1 LKAFNTFD
9 TELRRNL
16 LILFTAGLLF
26 WSSMSSLL
34 PTLPLYIDDVG
45 ASKQEIGIVM
55 GSFAIGLLL
64 SRPTLG
70 RLADE
75 RGRKI
80 VLLIGTIVAAIAP
93 FGYLATQ
100 SIGLLILV
108 RIFHGISVAA
118 FTTGYSALI
127 ADLAPAE
134 TRGEIIGYMTL
145 ATPLGLAIGPAL
157 GGYLEATSGYGILF
171 LFSAE
176 LGFVALLGIVQ
187 VMNPPVQ
194 TQEHTKAEDVYDGLR
209 LRNYWQILSSPQV
222 RVPTIVMLLV
232 GMSIGAVHTFVS
244 LFLKS
249 SQVDFN
255 GGLFFTAAAISSFSI
270 RVFAGKAS
278 DRFGRGLFITFG
290 IFCYVLALILLWQA
304 HSPMVFL
311 LAAIAEGAGGGTLI
325 SMMIVMMA
333 DRSLPQERGQIFALC
348 IAGLDLGIAIAAPL
362 LGIIAELVG
371 YRDMFGYGAAITSVA
386 LVVFLTQS
394 SKNLSNSL
402 RFALGLAPDV
412 YALKNLKVRSEEI

>member
-1 LKAFNTFD
+1 MKAFNTFNA
-9 TELRRNL
+9 ELRRNL

-26 WSSMSSLL
+26 WSSIGSLL

-64 SRPTLG
+64 SRPMLG

-93 FGYLATQ
+93 FGYLATR
-100 SIGLLILV
+100 SLGLLILV

-171 LFSAE
+171 LLSAE
-176 LGFVALLGIVQ
+176 LGFVALLGIIQ
-187 VMNPPVQ
+187 VTNPPVQ
-194 TQEHTKAEDVYDGLR
+194 TQEQTEGNDVYDGLR
-209 LRNYWQILSSPQV
+209 LRNFWQILGSPRV

-232 GMSIGAVHTFVS
+232 GLSVGAVHTFVS

-249 SQVDFN
+249 TEVDFN
-255 GGLFFTAAAISSFSI
+255 GGLFFTAGAISSFSI

-304 HSPMVFL
+304 DSAIVFL

-325 SMMIVMMA
+325 SMIITMMA
-333 DRSLPQERGQIFALC
+333 DRSLPQERGQIFAIC
-348 IAGLDLGIAIAAPL
+348 IAGLDLGIAIAAPI
-362 LGIIAELVG
+362 LGTIAELVG
-371 YRDMFGYGAAITSVA
+371 YRNMFGYGAVITSVA
-386 LVVFLTQS
+386 LVIFLTQS
-394 SKNLSNSL
+394 SKDLSNSL
-402 RFALGLAPDV
+402 RFALGLAPDA
-412 YALKNLKVRSEEI
+412 YALKDLKIRSEEI

>member
-1 LKAFNTFD
+1 MKALNTFD

-26 WSSMSSLL
+26 WSSLSSLL

-64 SRPTLG
+64 FRPMLG

-157 GGYLEATSGYGILF
+157 GGYLEAISGYGILF
-171 LFSAE
+171 LVSAE
-176 LGFVALLGIVQ
+176 LGFFALLGIVQ
-187 VMNPPVQ
+187 VINPPVH
-194 TQEHTKAEDVYDGLR
+194 TQEQTEAEN
-209 LRNYWQILSSPQV
+209 RNYWQILSSPQV
-222 RVPTIVMLLV
+222 KVPTIVMLLV
-232 GMSIGAVHTFVS
+232 GLSIGAVHTFVS

-270 RVFAGKAS
+270 RIFAGKAS

-304 HSPMVFL
+304 YSPMVFL

-325 SMMIVMMA
+325 SMMIVMMT
-333 DRSLPQERGQIFALC
+333 DRSLPEERGQIFALC

-362 LGIIAELVG
+362 LGIIAEQVG

-386 LVVFLTQS
+386 LVIFVTQS

>member
-1 LKAFNTFD
+1 MKAFNTFNA
-9 TELRRNL
+9 ELRRNL

-64 SRPTLG
+64 SRPMLG

-75 RGRKI
+75 RDRKI

-93 FGYLATQ
+93 FGYLATR

-118 FTTGYSALI
+118 FTTGYSALV
-127 ADLAPAE
+127 ADLAPTE

-145 ATPLGLAIGPAL
+145 ATPIGLAIGPAL

-171 LFSAE
+171 LLSAE
-176 LGFVALLGIVQ
+176 LGFVAFLGILQ
-187 VMNPPVQ
+187 VTNPPVQ
-194 TQEHTKAEDVYDGLR
+194 TQEQTEGEA
-209 LRNYWQILSSPQV
+209 RNFWQILVSPRV
-222 RVPTIVMLLV
+222 RVPTLVMLLV
-232 GMSIGAVHTFVS
+232 GLSLGAVHTFVS

-249 SQVDFN
+249 TEVDFN

-270 RVFAGKAS
+270 RIFAGKAS
-278 DRFGRGLFITFG
+278 DRLGRGLFITFG

-304 HSPMVFL
+304 YSPIVFL
-311 LAAIAEGAGGGTLI
+311 LAAIAEGAGGGTLF
-325 SMMIVMMA
+325 SMMVTMMA
-333 DRSLPQERGQIFALC
+333 DRSLPQERGKIFAIC
-348 IAGLDLGIAIAAPL
+348 IAGLDLGVAIAAPL

-371 YRDMFGYGAAITSVA
+371 YRDMFGYGAAITSLA
-386 LVVFLTQS
+386 LILFLTHS

-402 RFALGLAPDV
+402 RFALGLAPDA
-412 YALKNLKVRSEEI
+412 YALKNLKVRSDEI

>member
-9 TELRRNL
+9 AQLRRNL

-26 WSSMSSLL
+26 WSSLSSLL

-45 ASKQEIGIVM
+45 ASKQEIGLVM

-64 SRPTLG
+64 SRPMLG

-75 RGRKI
+75 RDRKI

-100 SIGLLILV
+100 SLGLLILV
-108 RIFHGISVAA
+108 RIFHGISIAA
-118 FTTGYSALI
+118 FTTGYSALV
-127 ADLAPAE
+127 ADLAPAQ

-171 LFSAE
+171 LLSAE
-176 LGFVALLGIVQ
+176 LGFVALLGILQ
-187 VMNPPVQ
+187 VTNPPVQ
-194 TQEHTKAEDVYDGLR
+194 TREQTEGEDVYDGLR
-209 LRNYWQILSSPQV
+209 LRKFWQILASPRV

-232 GMSIGAVHTFVS
+232 GLSLGAVHTFVS

-249 SQVDFN
+249 TEVDFN

-270 RVFAGKAS
+270 RIFAGKAS

-304 HSPMVFL
+304 YSPIVFL

-325 SMMIVMMA
+325 SMMITMMA
-333 DRSLPQERGQIFALC
+333 DRSLPQERGKIFAIC

-371 YRDMFGYGAAITSVA
+371 YRDMFGYGAAITSLA
-386 LVVFLTQS
+386 LVLFLTHS

-402 RFALGLAPDV
+402 RFALGLTPDA
-412 YALKNLKVRSEEI
+412 YALKNLKVRSDEI

>member
-1 LKAFNTFD
+1 MKVFNTFNA
-9 TELRRNL
+9 ELRRNL

-26 WSSMSSLL
+26 WSSLSSLL

-64 SRPTLG
+64 SRPMLG

-75 RGRKI
+75 RDRKI

-93 FGYLATQ
+93 FGYLATR

-108 RIFHGISVAA
+108 RIFHGISIAA
-118 FTTGYSALI
+118 FTTGYSALV
-127 ADLAPAE
+127 ADLAPTE

-145 ATPLGLAIGPAL
+145 ATPIGLAIGPAL

-171 LFSAE
+171 LLSAE
-176 LGFVALLGIVQ
+176 LGFVAFLGILQ
-187 VMNPPVQ
+187 VTNPPVQ
-194 TQEHTKAEDVYDGLR
+194 TQEQTEGEDR
-209 LRNYWQILSSPQV
+209 KFWQILVSPRV

-232 GMSIGAVHTFVS
+232 GLSLGAVHTFVS

-249 SQVDFN
+249 TEVDFN

-270 RVFAGKAS
+270 RIFAGKAS

-290 IFCYVLALILLWQA
+290 IFCYILALILLWQA
-304 HSPMVFL
+304 YSPIVFL
-311 LAAIAEGAGGGTLI
+311 LAAIAEGAGGGTLF
-325 SMMIVMMA
+325 SMMITIMA
-333 DRSLPQERGQIFALC
+333 DRSLPQERGKIFAIC
-348 IAGLDLGIAIAAPL
+348 ISGLDLGVAIAAPL

-371 YRDMFGYGAAITSVA
+371 YRDMFGYGAAITSLA
-386 LVVFLTQS
+386 LVLFLTRS

-402 RFALGLAPDV
+402 RFALGLAPDA
-412 YALKNLKVRSEEI
+412 YALKNLKVRSDEI

>member
-1 LKAFNTFD
+1 MKAFNTFD
-9 TELRRNL
+9 AELRRNL

-26 WSSMSSLL
+26 WSSISSLL

-64 SRPTLG
+64 SRPMLG

-100 SIGLLILV
+100 SLGLLILV
-108 RIFHGISVAA
+108 RIFHGLSVAA
-118 FTTGYSALI
+118 FTTGYSALV
-127 ADLAPAE
+127 ADLAPTE

-157 GGYLEATSGYGILF
+157 GGYLEATSSYGILF
-171 LFSAE
+171 LFCAE
-176 LGFVALLGIVQ
+176 LGFVALLEIVQ
-187 VMNPPVQ
+187 VTNPPVQ
-194 TQEHTKAEDVYDGLR
+194 TQQQTEENDVYDGLR
-209 LRNYWQILSSPQV
+209 LRNFWQILSSPRV
-222 RVPTIVMLLV
+222 KVPTIVMLLV
-232 GMSIGAVHTFVS
+232 GLSLGAVHTFVS

-249 SQVDFN
+249 TDVDFN
-255 GGLFFTAAAISSFSI
+255 GGLFFTASAISSFSI
-270 RVFAGKAS
+270 RIFAGKAS

-290 IFCYVLALILLWQA
+290 IFCYILALILLWQA
-304 HSPMVFL
+304 HNAMFFL

-325 SMMIVMMA
+325 SMMITMMA
-333 DRSLPQERGQIFALC
+333 DRSLPQERGQIFAIS
-348 IAGLDLGIAIAAPL
+348 IAGLDMGIAIAAPL
-362 LGIIAELVG
+362 LGIIAEQVG

-386 LVVFLTQS
+386 LVLFLTQS

-402 RFALGLAPDV
+402 RFALGLAPDA
-412 YALKNLKVRSEEI
+412 YALNNLKVRSEEL

>member
-1 LKAFNTFD
+1 MKAFNTFD
-9 TELRRNL
+9 AELRRNL
-16 LILFTAGLLF
+16 LVLFTAGLLF
-26 WSSMSSLL
+26 WSSLSSLL

-64 SRPTLG
+64 SRPILG

-100 SIGLLILV
+100 SLGLLILV

-118 FTTGYSALI
+118 FTTGYSALV
-127 ADLAPAE
+127 ADLAPTE

-145 ATPLGLAIGPAL
+145 ATPIGLAIGPAL

-171 LFSAE
+171 LLSAE

-187 VMNPPVQ
+187 VTNPPVQ
-194 TQEHTKAEDVYDGLR
+194 TQEQTEGEA
-209 LRNYWQILSSPQV
+209 RNFWQILVSPRV

-232 GMSIGAVHTFVS
+232 GLSLGAVHTFVS

-249 SQVDFN
+249 TEVDFN

-304 HSPMVFL
+304 ESAIFFL

-325 SMMIVMMA
+325 SMMITMMA
-333 DRSLPQERGQIFALC
+333 DRSLPQERGKIFAIC

-371 YRDMFGYGAAITSVA
+371 YRDMFGYGAVITSVA
-386 LVVFLTQS
+386 LVIFLTHS

-402 RFALGLAPDV
+402 RFALGLAPDA
-412 YALKNLKVRSEEI
+412 YALKTKS

>member
-1 LKAFNTFD
+1 MKAFNTFD
-9 TELRRNL
+9 AELRRNL

-26 WSSMSSLL
+26 WSSISSLL

-64 SRPTLG
+64 SRPMLG

-127 ADLAPAE
+127 ADLAPAQ

-171 LFSAE
+171 LLSAE
-176 LGFVALLGIVQ
+176 LGFFALLGIVQ
-187 VMNPPVQ
+187 VTNPPVH
-194 TQEHTKAEDVYDGLR
+194 TQEQTEGED
-209 LRNYWQILSSPQV
+209 RNFWQILASPRV

-232 GMSIGAVHTFVS
+232 GLSVGAVHTFVS

-249 SQVDFN
+249 TQVDLN
-255 GGLFFTAAAISSFSI
+255 GGLFFTAAAISSFTI

-290 IFCYVLALILLWQA
+290 IFCYVLALILLWKA
-304 HSPMVFL
+304 DSVIVFL

-325 SMMIVMMA
+325 SMMITMMA
-333 DRSLPQERGQIFALC
+333 DRSLPQERGQIFAIC
-348 IAGLDLGIAIAAPL
+348 VAGLDLGIAIAAPL
-362 LGIIAELVG
+362 LGTIAEQVG

-386 LVVFLTQS
+386 LVIFLTQS
-394 SKNLSNSL
+394 SKDLSNSL
-402 RFALGLAPDV
+402 RFALGRAPDA
-412 YALKNLKVRSEEI
+412 YALNNLKVRSEEI

>member
-1 LKAFNTFD
+1 MKVLIF
-9 TELRRNL
+9 RSQM

-26 WSSMSSLL
+26 WSSISSLL

-80 VLLIGTIVAAIAP
+80 VLVIGTIVAAIAP

-100 SIGLLILV
+100 SIPLLILV
-108 RIFHGISVAA
+108 RIFHGISIAA

-127 ADLAPAE
+127 ADLATNE
-134 TRGEIIGYMTL
+134 TRGEIIGYMSLT
-145 ATPLGLAIGPAL
+145 TPLGLAIGPAL

-171 LFSAE
+171 LLSAE

-187 VMNPPVQ
+187 VTNPPMQ
-194 TQEHTKAEDVYDGLR
+194 TQEQTEA
-209 LRNYWQILSSPQV
+209 NNPNFWQILASPRV
-222 RVPTIVMLLV
+222 RIPTIVMLLV
-232 GMSIGAVHTFVS
+232 GLSLGAVHTFVS

-249 SQVDFN
+249 TQVDFN
-255 GGLFFTAAAISSFSI
+255 GGLFFTAGAISSFSI

-304 HSPMVFL
+304 DSTIFFL
-311 LAAIAEGAGGGTLI
+311 LAAIAEGSGGGTLI
-325 SMMIVMMA
+325 SMMITMMA
-333 DRSLPQERGQIFALC
+333 DRSLPQERGQVFAIC

-362 LGIIAELVG
+362 LGTIADQVG
-371 YRDMFGYGAAITSVA
+371 YRNMFGYGAVITSVA
-386 LVVFLTQS
+386 LVIFLTQS
-394 SKNLSNSL
+394 SKNLSSSL
-402 RFALGLAPDV
+402 RFALGRAPDV
-412 YALKNLKVRSEEI
+412 YALNNLKVRSEEL

>member
-1 LKAFNTFD
+1 MKAFDTFD
-9 TELRRNL
+9 AQLRRNL

-26 WSSMSSLL
+26 WSSLSSLL

-45 ASKQEIGIVM
+45 ASKQEIGLVM

-64 SRPTLG
+64 SRPMLG

-100 SIGLLILV
+100 SLGLLILV
-108 RIFHGISVAA
+108 RIFHGVSIAA
-118 FTTGYSALI
+118 FTTGYSALV
-127 ADLAPAE
+127 ADLAPTE
-134 TRGEIIGYMTL
+134 NRGEIIGYMTL
-145 ATPLGLAIGPAL
+145 ATPIGLAIGPAL

-171 LFSAE
+171 LLSAE
-176 LGFVALLGIVQ
+176 LGFVALLEILQ
-187 VMNPPVQ
+187 VTNPPVQ
-194 TQEHTKAEDVYDGLR
+194 TQEKTER
-209 LRNYWQILSSPQV
+209 ENRNFWQILVSPRV

-232 GMSIGAVHTFVS
+232 GLSLGAVHTFVS

-249 SQVDFN
+249 TEVDFN
-255 GGLFFTAAAISSFSI
+255 GGLFFTAAAISSFTI
-270 RVFAGKAS
+270 RIFAGKAS

-304 HSPMVFL
+304 DSAIVFL
-311 LAAIAEGAGGGTLI
+311 LAAIAEGAGGGTLF
-325 SMMIVMMA
+325 SMMITIMA
-333 DRSLPQERGQIFALC
+333 DRSLPQERGKIFAIC
-348 IAGLDLGIAIAAPL
+348 IAGLDLGVAIAAPL

-371 YRDMFGYGAAITSVA
+371 YRDMFGYGAAITSLA
-386 LVVFLTQS
+386 LVLFLTRS

-402 RFALGLAPDV
+402 RFALGLAPDA
-412 YALKNLKVRSEEI
+412 YALKNLKVRSDEI

>member
-1 LKAFNTFD
+1 
-9 TELRRNL
+9 
-16 LILFTAGLLF
+16 
-26 WSSMSSLL
+26 MSSLL

-64 SRPTLG
+64 SRPMLG

-75 RGRKI
+75 RDRKI

-93 FGYLATQ
+93 FGYLATR

-118 FTTGYSALI
+118 FTTGYSALV
-127 ADLAPAE
+127 ADLAPTE

-145 ATPLGLAIGPAL
+145 ATPIGLAIGPAL

-171 LFSAE
+171 LLSAE
-176 LGFVALLGIVQ
+176 LGFVAFLGILQ
-187 VMNPPVQ
+187 VTNPPVQ
-194 TQEHTKAEDVYDGLR
+194 TQEQTEGEA
-209 LRNYWQILSSPQV
+209 RNFWQILVSPRV
-222 RVPTIVMLLV
+222 RVPTLVMLLV
-232 GMSIGAVHTFVS
+232 GLSLGAVHTFVS

-249 SQVDFN
+249 TEVDFN

-270 RVFAGKAS
+270 RIFAGKAS
-278 DRFGRGLFITFG
+278 DRLGRGLFITFG

-304 HSPMVFL
+304 YSPIVFL
-311 LAAIAEGAGGGTLI
+311 LAAIAEGAGGGTLF
-325 SMMIVMMA
+325 SMMVTMMA
-333 DRSLPQERGQIFALC
+333 DRSLPQERGKIFAIC
-348 IAGLDLGIAIAAPL
+348 IAGLDLGVAIAAPL

-371 YRDMFGYGAAITSVA
+371 YRDMFGYGAAITSLA
-386 LVVFLTQS
+386 LILFLTHS

-402 RFALGLAPDV
+402 RFALGLAPDA
-412 YALKNLKVRSEEI
+412 YALKNLKVRSDEI

>member
-1 LKAFNTFD
+1 LKAFSTFD

-64 SRPTLG
+64 SRPMLG

-100 SIGLLILV
+100 SLGLLILV
-108 RIFHGISVAA
+108 RIFHGVSIAA
-118 FTTGYSALI
+118 FTTGYSALV
-127 ADLAPAE
+127 ADLAPTE

-171 LFSAE
+171 LFCAE

-187 VMNPPVQ
+187 VTNPPVQ
-194 TQEHTKAEDVYDGLR
+194 TRQQIEADN
-209 LRNYWQILSSPQV
+209 RNFWQILGSPRV

-232 GMSIGAVHTFVS
+232 GLSLGAVHTFVS

-249 SQVDFN
+249 TDVDFN

-304 HSPMVFL
+304 NSAIFFL

-325 SMMIVMMA
+325 SMMVTMMA
-333 DRSLPQERGQIFALC
+333 DRSLPQERGQIFAIC

-362 LGIIAELVG
+362 LGIIAEQVG

-386 LVVFLTQS
+386 LVLFLTQS

-412 YALKNLKVRSEEI
+412 YALKNLKVRSDEI

>member
-1 LKAFNTFD
+1 MKAFNTFD
-9 TELRRNL
+9 TKLRRNL
-16 LILFTAGLLF
+16 LVLFTAGLLF
-26 WSSMSSLL
+26 WSSLSALL
-34 PTLPLYIDDVG
+34 PTLPLYIDNVG

-64 SRPTLG
+64 SRPMLG

-80 VLLIGTIVAAIAP
+80 TLLIGTIVAAIAP

-100 SIGLLILV
+100 SLGLLILV

-118 FTTGYSALI
+118 FTTGYSALV
-127 ADLAPAE
+127 ADLAPTE

-171 LFSAE
+171 LFCAE
-176 LGFVALLGIVQ
+176 LGFVALLEIVQ
-187 VMNPPVQ
+187 VTNPPVQ
-194 TQEHTKAEDVYDGLR
+194 TQQLTEENN
-209 LRNYWQILSSPQV
+209 RNFWQILASPRV

-232 GMSIGAVHTFVS
+232 GLSLGAVHTFVS

-249 SQVDFN
+249 TDVDFN
-255 GGLFFTAAAISSFSI
+255 GGLFFTVAAISSFSI

-304 HSPMVFL
+304 DTVMFFL
-311 LAAIAEGAGGGTLI
+311 LAAIAEGAGSGTLI
-325 SMMIVMMA
+325 SMMVTMMA
-333 DRSLPQERGQIFALC
+333 DRSLPQERGQIFAIC

-362 LGIIAELVG
+362 LGIIAEQVG

-386 LVVFLTQS
+386 LVLFLTQS

-402 RFALGLAPDV
+402 RFALGLAPDA
-412 YALKNLKVRSEEI
+412 YALKNLKS

>member
-1 LKAFNTFD
+1 MKTFNTFD
-9 TELRRNL
+9 AQLRRNL

-26 WSSMSSLL
+26 WSSLSSLL
-34 PTLPLYIDDVG
+34 PTLPLYINDVG

-64 SRPTLG
+64 SRPMLG

-93 FGYLATQ
+93 FGYLATK

-108 RIFHGISVAA
+108 RIFHGISIAA
-118 FTTGYSALI
+118 FTTGYSTLI
-127 ADLAPAE
+127 VDLAPAE
-134 TRGEIIGYMTL
+134 TRGEIIGYMSL
-145 ATPLGLAIGPAL
+145 ATPIGLAIGPAL

-171 LFSAE
+171 LLSAE

-187 VMNPPVQ
+187 VTNPPVQ
-194 TQEHTKAEDVYDGLR
+194 TQEQTEAEDR
-209 LRNYWQILSSPQV
+209 KFWQILASPRV
-222 RVPTIVMLLV
+222 RVPTLVMLLV
-232 GMSIGAVHTFVS
+232 GLSLGAVHTFVS

-249 SQVDFN
+249 TQVDFN

-270 RVFAGKAS
+270 RIFVGKAS

-304 HSPMVFL
+304 DSAIVFL
-311 LAAIAEGAGGGTLI
+311 LAAIAEGAGGGTLF
-325 SMMIVMMA
+325 SMMITMMA
-333 DRSLPQERGQIFALC
+333 DRSLPQERGKIFAMC

-362 LGIIAELVG
+362 LGIIAERVG
-371 YRDMFGYGAAITSVA
+371 YHDMFGYGGAIVSVA
-386 LVVFLTQS
+386 LVLFLTQS

-412 YALKNLKVRSEEI
+412 YALKKLKVRSDEI

>member
-1 LKAFNTFD
+1 MIFQGQS
-9 TELRRNL
+9 
-16 LILFTAGLLF
+16 LILFAAGLLF
-26 WSSMSSLL
+26 WSSISSLL

-64 SRPTLG
+64 SRPMLG
-70 RLADE
+70 RLADKD
-75 RGRKI
+75 GRKI

-100 SIGLLILV
+100 SIPLLILV

-127 ADLAPAE
+127 ADLAPGE

-171 LFSAE
+171 LFCAE

-187 VMNPPVQ
+187 VTNPPVQ
-194 TQEHTKAEDVYDGLR
+194 TQQQTEGND
-209 LRNYWQILSSPQV
+209 RNFWQILSSPRV
-222 RVPTIVMLLV
+222 KVPTIVMLLV
-232 GMSIGAVHTFVS
+232 GLSLGAVHTFVS

-249 SQVDFN
+249 TNVDFN
-255 GGLFFTAAAISSFSI
+255 GGLFFTASAISSFSI

-304 HSPMVFL
+304 HSVIFFL

-325 SMMIVMMA
+325 SMMITMMA

-362 LGIIAELVG
+362 LGIIAEQVG

-386 LVVFLTQS
+386 LVLFLTQS

-402 RFALGLAPDV
+402 RFALGLAPDA
-412 YALKNLKVRSEEI
+412 YALNNLKVRSEEL

>member
-9 TELRRNL
+9 AQLRRNL
-16 LILFTAGLLF
+16 LVLFTAGLLF

-64 SRPTLG
+64 SRPMLG

-100 SIGLLILV
+100 SIPLLILV
-108 RIFHGISVAA
+108 RIFHGISIAA

-134 TRGEIIGYMTL
+134 TRGEIIGYMSLT
-145 ATPLGLAIGPAL
+145 APLGLAIGPAL
-157 GGYLEATSGYGILF
+157 GGYLQATSGYGILF
-171 LFSAE
+171 LLSAE
-176 LGFVALLGIVQ
+176 LGFFALLGIVQ
-187 VMNPPVQ
+187 VTNPPVHKGQ
-194 TQEHTKAEDVYDGLR
+194 TKTEG
-209 LRNYWQILSSPQV
+209 RNFWQILVSPRV
-222 RVPTIVMLLV
+222 RIPTIVMLLV
-232 GMSIGAVHTFVS
+232 GLSVGAVHTFVS

-249 SQVDFN
+249 TEVDFN

-270 RVFAGKAS
+270 RLFAGKAS

-304 HSPMVFL
+304 DSAIVFL
-311 LAAIAEGAGGGTLI
+311 LAAIAEGGGGGTLI
-325 SMMIVMMA
+325 SMMITMMA
-333 DRSLPQERGQIFALC
+333 DRSLPQERGQVFAIC

-371 YRDMFGYGAAITSVA
+371 YRDMFGYGAVITSVA
-386 LVVFLTQS
+386 LIIFLTQS
-394 SKNLSNSL
+394 SKDLSKSL
-402 RFALGLAPDV
+402 RFALGLAPDA
-412 YALKNLKVRSEEI
+412 YALKNLKVRSDEI

>member
-1 LKAFNTFD
+1 
-9 TELRRNL
+9 
-16 LILFTAGLLF
+16 
-26 WSSMSSLL
+26 MSSLL

-45 ASKQEIGIVM
+45 ASKQEIGLVM

-64 SRPTLG
+64 SRPMLG

-127 ADLAPAE
+127 ADLAPAQ
-134 TRGEIIGYMTL
+134 TRGEIIGYMSLT
-145 ATPLGLAIGPAL
+145 TPLGLAIGPAL

-187 VMNPPVQ
+187 VTNPPVQ
-194 TQEHTKAEDVYDGLR
+194 TQEQTEGEDVYDGLR
-209 LRNYWQILSSPQV
+209 LRNFWQILGSPRV

-232 GMSIGAVHTFVS
+232 GLSVGAVHTFVS

-249 SQVDFN
+249 THVDFN

-304 HSPMVFL
+304 DSAIVFL
-311 LAAIAEGAGGGTLI
+311 LAALAEGAGGGTLI
-325 SMMIVMMA
+325 SMMITMMA
-333 DRSLPQERGQIFALC
+333 DRSLPQERGQIFAIC
-348 IAGLDLGIAIAAPL
+348 VAGLDLGIAIAAPI
-362 LGIIAELVG
+362 LGTIAELVG
-371 YRDMFGYGAAITSVA
+371 YRNMFGYGAVITSVA
-386 LVVFLTQS
+386 LVIFLTQS
-394 SKNLSNSL
+394 SKDLSNSL
-402 RFALGLAPDV
+402 RFALGLAPDA
-412 YALKNLKVRSEEI
+412 YALNNLKVRSEEL

>member
-1 LKAFNTFD
+1 MKAFNTFD
-9 TELRRNL
+9 AELRRNL
-16 LILFTAGLLF
+16 LVLFTAGLLF
-26 WSSMSSLL
+26 WSSLSSLL

-64 SRPTLG
+64 SRPILG

-100 SIGLLILV
+100 SLGLLILV

-118 FTTGYSALI
+118 FTTGYSALV
-127 ADLAPAE
+127 ADLAPTE

-145 ATPLGLAIGPAL
+145 ATPIGLAIGPAL

-171 LFSAE
+171 LLSAE

-187 VMNPPVQ
+187 VTNPPVQ
-194 TQEHTKAEDVYDGLR
+194 TQEQTEEEDVYDGLR
-209 LRNYWQILSSPQV
+209 LRNFWQILVSPRV

-232 GMSIGAVHTFVS
+232 GLSLGAVHTFVS
-244 LFLKS
+244 LFVKS
-249 SQVDFN
+249 TEVDFN

-304 HSPMVFL
+304 ESAIVFL

-325 SMMIVMMA
+325 SMMITMMA
-333 DRSLPQERGQIFALC
+333 DRSLPQERGKIFAIC

-371 YRDMFGYGAAITSVA
+371 YRDMFGYGAAITSIA
-386 LVVFLTQS
+386 LVLFLTHS

-402 RFALGLAPDV
+402 RFALGLAPDA
-412 YALKNLKVRSEEI
+412 YALKTKS

>member
-1 LKAFNTFD
+1 MKALNTFD

-26 WSSMSSLL
+26 WSSLSSLL

-64 SRPTLG
+64 FRPMLG

-171 LFSAE
+171 LVSAE
-176 LGFVALLGIVQ
+176 LGFFALLGIVQ

-194 TQEHTKAEDVYDGLR
+194 TQEQTEAEDVYDGLR
-209 LRNYWQILSSPQV
+209 LRNYWQILNSPQV

-232 GMSIGAVHTFVS
+232 GLSIGAVHTFVS

-255 GGLFFTAAAISSFSI
+255 GGLFFTASAIASFSI

-290 IFCYVLALILLWQA
+290 ILCYVLALILLWQA
-304 HSPMVFL
+304 YSPMVFL

-333 DRSLPQERGQIFALC
+333 DRSLPEERGQIFALC

-362 LGIIAELVG
+362 LGIIAEQVG

-386 LVVFLTQS
+386 LIIFVTQS

-412 YALKNLKVRSEEI
+412 YALKNLKIRSEEI

>member
-1 LKAFNTFD
+1 M
-9 TELRRNL
+9 

-26 WSSMSSLL
+26 WSSLSSLL

-45 ASKQEIGIVM
+45 ASKQEIGLVM

-64 SRPTLG
+64 SRPMLG

-80 VLLIGTIVAAIAP
+80 VLVIGTIVAAIAP

-100 SIGLLILV
+100 SLGLLILV

-118 FTTGYSALI
+118 FTTGYSALV

-145 ATPLGLAIGPAL
+145 ATPIGLAIGPAL

-171 LFSAE
+171 LLSAE

-187 VMNPPVQ
+187 VTNPPVQ
-194 TQEHTKAEDVYDGLR
+194 TQEQTEGEDVYDGLR
-209 LRNYWQILSSPQV
+209 LRKFWQILASPRV

-232 GMSIGAVHTFVS
+232 GLSLGGVHTFVS

-249 SQVDFN
+249 TQVDFN

-304 HSPMVFL
+304 YSPIVFL

-325 SMMIVMMA
+325 SMMITMMA
-333 DRSLPQERGQIFALC
+333 DRSLPQERGKIFAIC

-371 YRDMFGYGAAITSVA
+371 YRDMFSYGAAITSLA
-386 LVVFLTQS
+386 LVLFLTHS

-402 RFALGLAPDV
+402 RFALGLAPDA
-412 YALKNLKVRSEEI
+412 YALKNLKIRSDEI

>member
-1 LKAFNTFD
+1 MKAFNTFD
-9 TELRRNL
+9 AQLRRNL

-26 WSSMSSLL
+26 WSSLSSLL

-45 ASKQEIGIVM
+45 ASKQEIGLVM

-64 SRPTLG
+64 SRPMLG

-93 FGYLATQ
+93 FGYLATR

-118 FTTGYSALI
+118 FGTGYSALV
-127 ADLAPAE
+127 ADLAPAK

-145 ATPLGLAIGPAL
+145 ATPIGLAIGPAL
-157 GGYLEATSGYGILF
+157 GGYLEATSGYGMLF
-171 LFSAE
+171 LLSAE
-176 LGFVALLGIVQ
+176 LGFVALLQILQ
-187 VMNPPVQ
+187 VTNPPVQ
-194 TQEHTKAEDVYDGLR
+194 MQEQTQGEDGKF
-209 LRNYWQILSSPQV
+209 WQILASPRV

-232 GMSIGAVHTFVS
+232 GLSLGAVHTFVA

-249 SQVDFN
+249 TEVDFN
-255 GGLFFTAAAISSFSI
+255 GGLFFTAGAISSFSI
-270 RVFAGKAS
+270 RIFAGKVS

-290 IFCYVLALILLWQA
+290 IFCYVLALILLWQTNSA
-304 HSPMVFL
+304 IVFL
-311 LAAIAEGAGGGTLI
+311 LAAIAEGAGGGTLF
-325 SMMIVMMA
+325 SMMITMMA
-333 DRSLPQERGQIFALC
+333 DRSLPQERGKIFAICL
-348 IAGLDLGIAIAAPL
+348 AGLDLGVAIAAPL

-371 YRDMFGYGAAITSVA
+371 YRDMFGYGAAITSLA
-386 LVVFLTQS
+386 LVLFLTHS

-402 RFALGLAPDV
+402 RFALGLAPDA
-412 YALKNLKVRSEEI
+412 YALKNLKLRSDEI

>member
-1 LKAFNTFD
+1 
-9 TELRRNL
+9 
-16 LILFTAGLLF
+16 
-26 WSSMSSLL
+26 MSSLL

-64 SRPTLG
+64 SRPMLG

-80 VLLIGTIVAAIAP
+80 TLLIGTIVAAIAP
-93 FGYLATQ
+93 FGYLATK
-100 SIGLLILV
+100 SIGILILV
-108 RIFHGISVAA
+108 RIFHGISIAA
-118 FTTGYSALI
+118 FTTGYSALV
-127 ADLAPAE
+127 ADLAPTE

-171 LFSAE
+171 LFGAE
-176 LGFVALLGIVQ
+176 LGFVALLEIVQ
-187 VMNPPVQ
+187 VTNPPVQ
-194 TQEHTKAEDVYDGLR
+194 AQQQTEGEN
-209 LRNYWQILSSPQV
+209 RNFWQILSSPRV
-222 RVPTIVMLLV
+222 KVPTIVMLLV
-232 GMSIGAVHTFVS
+232 GLSIGAVHTFVS

-249 SQVDFN
+249 TDVDFN
-255 GGLFFTAAAISSFSI
+255 GGLFFTASAISSFSI

-304 HSPMVFL
+304 HSVMFFL

-325 SMMIVMMA
+325 SMMVTMMA
-333 DRSLPQERGQIFALC
+333 DRSLPQERGQIFAIC

-371 YRDMFGYGAAITSVA
+371 YRDMFGYGAVITSVA
-386 LVVFLTQS
+386 LVLFLTQS
-394 SKNLSNSL
+394 SKNLSNSF
-402 RFALGLAPDV
+402 RFALGLAPDA
-412 YALKNLKVRSEEI
+412 YALKNLKVRSEEL

>member
-1 LKAFNTFD
+1 MKAFNTFD
-9 TELRRNL
+9 AELRRNL

-26 WSSMSSLL
+26 WSSISSLL

-64 SRPTLG
+64 SRPMLG

-93 FGYLATQ
+93 FGYLATR
-100 SIGLLILV
+100 SLGLLILV

-118 FTTGYSALI
+118 FTTGYSALV

-171 LFSAE
+171 LLSAE

-187 VMNPPVQ
+187 VTNPPVQ
-194 TQEHTKAEDVYDGLR
+194 TQEQTEEEDR
-209 LRNYWQILSSPQV
+209 KFWQILASPRV
-222 RVPTIVMLLV
+222 RIPTIVMLLV
-232 GMSIGAVHTFVS
+232 GLSLGAVHTFVS

-249 SQVDFN
+249 TEVDFN

-304 HSPMVFL
+304 YNAIVFL

-325 SMMIVMMA
+325 SMMITMMA
-333 DRSLPQERGQIFALC
+333 DRSLPQERGKIFAIC
-348 IAGLDLGIAIAAPL
+348 IAGLDLGIAIAAPI

-371 YRDMFGYGAAITSVA
+371 YRDMFGYGAAITSLA
-386 LVVFLTQS
+386 LILFLTHS

-402 RFALGLAPDV
+402 RFALGLAPDA
-412 YALKNLKVRSEEI
+412 YALKNLKVRSDEI

>member
-1 LKAFNTFD
+1 MKAFNTFD
-9 TELRRNL
+9 AELRRNL

-26 WSSMSSLL
+26 WSSISSLL

-64 SRPTLG
+64 SRPMLG
-70 RLADE
+70 RLADKD
-75 RGRKI
+75 GRKI

-127 ADLAPAE
+127 ADLAPSE

-171 LFSAE
+171 LFCAE

-187 VMNPPVQ
+187 VRNPPVQ
-194 TQEHTKAEDVYDGLR
+194 TKQETEGNA
-209 LRNYWQILSSPQV
+209 RNFWQILGSPRV

-232 GMSIGAVHTFVS
+232 GLSLGAVHTFVS

-249 SQVDFN
+249 TDVDFN
-255 GGLFFTAAAISSFSI
+255 GGLFFTASAISSFSI

-304 HSPMVFL
+304 HSAIFFL

-325 SMMIVMMA
+325 SMMVTMMA
-333 DRSLPQERGQIFALC
+333 DRSLPQERGQIFAIC

-371 YRDMFGYGAAITSVA
+371 YRDMFGYGAVITSVA
-386 LVVFLTQS
+386 LVIFLTQS
-394 SKNLSNSL
+394 SKDLSNSL
-402 RFALGLAPDV
+402 RFALGRAPDA
-412 YALKNLKVRSEEI
+412 YALNNLKVRTEEL

>member
-1 LKAFNTFD
+1 MKAFNTFD

-80 VLLIGTIVAAIAP
+80 TLLIGTIVAAIAP

-108 RIFHGISVAA
+108 RIFHGISIAA

-127 ADLAPAE
+127 ADLAPTE
-134 TRGEIIGYMTL
+134 TRGEIIGYMSLT
-145 ATPLGLAIGPAL
+145 TPLGLAIGPAL
-157 GGYLEATSGYGILF
+157 GGYIEATSGYGILF
-171 LFSAE
+171 LLSAE
-176 LGFVALLGIVQ
+176 LGFFALLGIVQ
-187 VMNPPVQ
+187 VTNPPVQ
-194 TQEHTKAEDVYDGLR
+194 AREQTEEKD
-209 LRNYWQILSSPQV
+209 RNFWQILASPQV
-222 RVPTIVMLLV
+222 RIPTIVMLLV
-232 GMSIGAVHTFVS
+232 GLSLGAVHTFVS

-249 SQVDFN
+249 TDVDFN
-255 GGLFFTAAAISSFSI
+255 GGLFFTAAAISSFCI

-304 HSPMVFL
+304 DSAMFFL
-311 LAAIAEGAGGGTLI
+311 LAAIVEGAGGGTLI
-325 SMMIVMMA
+325 SMMITMMA
-333 DRSLPQERGQIFALC
+333 DRSQPQERGQIFAIC
-348 IAGLDLGIAIAAPL
+348 VAGLDLGIAIAAPL
-362 LGIIAELVG
+362 LGTIAELVG
-371 YRDMFGYGAAITSVA
+371 YRDMFGYGAAITSFA

-394 SKNLSNSL
+394 SKDLSNSL
-402 RFALGLAPDV
+402 RFALGRAPDA
-412 YALKNLKVRSEEI
+412 YALNNLKVRSEEI

>member
-1 LKAFNTFD
+1 MKAFNTFD
-9 TELRRNL
+9 AELRRNL

-26 WSSMSSLL
+26 WSSISSLL

-64 SRPTLG
+64 SRPMVG

-75 RGRKI
+75 RSRKI

-93 FGYLATQ
+93 FGYLATR

-108 RIFHGISVAA
+108 RIFHGISIAA
-118 FTTGYSALI
+118 FSTGYSALV
-127 ADLAPAE
+127 ADLAPDQ
-134 TRGEIIGYMTL
+134 TRGEIIGYMSL
-145 ATPLGLAIGPAL
+145 ATPIGLAIGPAL

-171 LFSAE
+171 LLSAE

-187 VMNPPVQ
+187 VTNPPVQ
-194 TQEHTKAEDVYDGLR
+194 RQEQTQGEDR
-209 LRNYWQILSSPQV
+209 KFWQILASPRV
-222 RVPTIVMLLV
+222 RVPTLVMLLV
-232 GMSIGAVHTFVS
+232 GLSLGAVHTFVA

-249 SQVDFN
+249 TEVDFN
-255 GGLFFTAAAISSFSI
+255 GGLFFTAAAISSFGI
-270 RVFAGKAS
+270 RIFIGKAS
-278 DRFGRGLFITFG
+278 DRCGRGLFITFS

-304 HSPMVFL
+304 NSAIVFL
-311 LAAIAEGAGGGTLI
+311 LAAIAEGAGGGTLF
-325 SMMIVMMA
+325 SMMITMMA
-333 DRSLPQERGQIFALC
+333 DRSLPQERGKIFAIS
-348 IAGLDLGIAIAAPL
+348 IAGLDLGVAIAAPL

-371 YRDMFGYGAAITSVA
+371 YRDMFGYGAAITSLA
-386 LVVFLTQS
+386 LILFLTSS

-402 RFALGLAPDV
+402 RFALGLAPDA
-412 YALKNLKVRSEEI
+412 YALKNLKVRSDEI